1 MIRLFATAVNTS
13 IQKSI
18 DHITNYSA
26 KGIVFDIPQQ
36 LLEVEVLEEN
46 SADIVVVDRL
56 QDLRLCQGLH
66 LQVWILIVVSLFALS
81 IDCVVKLPHENK
93 KCQVDT

>member
-26 KGIVFDIPQQ
+26 KGIVFDVPQQ
-36 LLEVEVLEEN
+36 LLEVEVLEEDP
-46 SADIVVVDRL
+46 AHVLVVDRV
-56 QDLRLCQGLH
+56 QDLLLRQ
-66 LQVWILIVVSLFALS
+66 
-81 IDCVVKLPHENK
+81 
-93 KCQVDT
+93 